1 MEERR
6 LGAERRN
13 CRGIVK
19 SVDTVS
25 ESVRT
30 KTERTRK
37 IVTADIV
44 TTRMRK
50 TDITVKSV
58 MKTVDVRGI
67 GREKV
72 RGSGAMKRTA
82 RGSAPRATGGG
93 NRHRRRSPDHR
104 SRRDHSPSLYSS
116 DSDSDERHRRGQSRK
131 SH

>member
-6 LGAERRN
+6 LGAEGRN
-13 CRGIVK
+13 RRGIVK

-58 MKTVDVRGI
+58 VKTVDVRGI

-93 NRHRRRSPDHR
+93 Q
-104 SRRDHSPSLYSS
+104 SS
-116 DSDSDERHRRGQSRK
+116 SAP
-131 SH
+131 